1 MAHVRSYTLQH
12 ADVCQNS
19 GRQLQCTGNEVLHIQ
34 DVLCLPSNYTCPE
47 RDKILWLCE
56 GERSCA
62 SIGLKQQ
69 LLAYCQNAPARTVII
84 SFKCTRKQPLPACR
98 TNICSHESEGLH
110 CGNGNQLHIVRAR
123 CSHGQEEC
131 PWNVYQTLYTLCEG
145 RKSCYAS
152 GLSRL
157 MPGNTCTDNFVQ
169 TANVFVDYICVEE
182 DVTDGVCTGNV
193 RSMPKTFG
201 IIKSPGFPYNPEGNP
216 NSCYWAIYPK
226 PGRVVEII
234 IHLAFSR
241 EYTETCS
248 AQFLQ
253 VTYRAC
259 GTYRKITDTF
269 CKAQDVNIER
279 KSCGTVY
286 IRSSS
291 YLAGEDRGN
300 RFLVTYQVKEK
311 YVSDP
316 SYTKFMKQ
324 CHSGFELANV
334 TSAVPYTSVSEK
346 SPPGKRSREL
356 NIVGQQYAAF
366 YRNSESQPAVAA
378 PLNTT
383 GQQNFNDTGG
393 KSTFHPWR
401 FLTIVKVV
409 VINVFL
415 FIIAVSLVI
424 AIVYVCY
431 RYKQVDK
438 AGRYNLA
445 PQSDTD
451 SGRRTTTD
459 TPLQTFS
466 EDLGITPPRG
476 SSMHSFTRD
485 QSQVY
490 ASLAEDPYATVG
502 DDPDYPTSSYSNSN
516 QQSRDNQMSSFR
528 PKPSNPY
535 ASYDSLDYDVPA
547 EIHERSSS
555 NHVQNPY
562 MNGVATHSAHN
573 SPVHLQQSPYH
584 TPDHMAQTYQNPE
597 EEFPPPPENLQN
609 FDATAHGGPV
619 QHYTIN
625 DDDYAIVQKPKKM
638 TSSNPVNARSSPSNH
653 SQQCASPS
661 HFTRGDVGYHLPQ
674 HDCMLTCNVPPFSPP
689 HRQNG
694 TTPNHDRANS
704 GPTAWEDGFY

>member
-1 MAHVRSYTLQH
+1 MASLTFWIICLLCLVLVGFTCSEGLYTLQH

-19 GRQLQCTGNEVLHIQ
+19 GRQLQCTGSEVLRIQ

-47 RDKILWLCE
+47 RDKIIRLCD
-56 GERSCA
+56 GQRSCG

-69 LLAYCQNAPARTVII
+69 LLAYCQNAPSRTVII
-84 SFKCTRKQPLPACR
+84 SYKCIHKQPLPPCR
-98 TNICSHESEGLH
+98 TNICSQESEGLH
-110 CGNGNQLHIVRAR
+110 CGHGNQLHIVRAR

-182 DVTDGVCTGNV
+182 DIADGVCTGNV

-201 IIKSPGFPYNPEGNP
+201 IIKSPGFPNNPDGNP

-226 PGRVVEII
+226 PGKTVEIV

-241 EYTETCS
+241 EYTETCN

-269 CKAQDVNIER
+269 CKAQEVNIER

-291 YLAGEDRGN
+291 YLSGEDRGN
-300 RFLVTYQVKEK
+300 RFLVSYQVKER

-316 SYTKFMKQ
+316 SFSSYMKQ

-346 SPPGKRSREL
+346 SPPGKRSRQL
-356 NIVGQQYAAF
+356 DIDQQTF
-366 YRNSESQPAVAA
+366 NG
-378 PLNTT
+378 T
-383 GQQNFNDTGG
+383 GS
-393 KSTFHPWR
+393 KSTFRPWR

-431 RYKQVDK
+431 RYRQVDK

-476 SSMHSFTRD
+476 SSMHSFSARE

-490 ASLAEDPYATVG
+490 ASLTEDPYATVG
-502 DDPDYPTSSYSNSN
+502 DDPDLPTSSYSNSH
-516 QQSRDNQMSSFR
+516 QQTRDNQMSSFR

-535 ASYDSLDYDVPA
+535 ASYDSLDYDIPA
-547 EIHERSSS
+547 EIHETSSP
-555 NHVQNPY
+555 NHVHSPY
-562 MNGVATHSAHN
+562 MNGVATHTSHN
-573 SPVHLQQSPYH
+573 SPAHLQQQSSFH
-584 TPDHMAQTYQNPE
+584 TPDHVTQTYQNADDD
-597 EEFPPPPENLQN
+597 FPPPPENLQQI
-609 FDATAHGGPV
+609 DASAQGASV

-625 DDDYAIVQKPKKM
+625 DDDYAIVQKPRKK
-638 TSSNPVNARSSPSNH
+638 TLNNPVNVRASPSNH
-653 SQQCASPS
+653 PQQSASPS
-661 HFTRGDVGYHLPQ
+661 NFSHTNADVAYHLPK

-694 TTPNHDRANS
+694 NTPNYDRTNS
-704 GPTAWEDGFY
+704 GPNAWEDGFY

>member
-1 MAHVRSYTLQH
+1 MASLTCWIVCLLCLVQVGFIYCQGIYTLQH

-19 GRQLQCTGNEVLHIQ
+19 GKQLQCTGNEVLRIQ

-47 RDKILWLCE
+47 RDKIVWLCE
-56 GERSCA
+56 GQRSCA

-69 LLAYCQNAPARTVII
+69 LLAYCQNAPERTVII
-84 SFKCTRKQPLPACR
+84 SYKCIRKQPLPPCR
-98 TNICSHESEGLH
+98 TNICSPESEGLH
-110 CGNGNQLHIVRAR
+110 CGQDNQLHIVRAR
-123 CSHGQEEC
+123 CNHGHDEC

-182 DVTDGVCTGNV
+182 DITDDVCTGNV

-201 IIKSPGFPYNPEGNP
+201 IIKSPGFPNNPEGNP

-226 PGRVVEII
+226 PSRVVDII

-241 EYTETCS
+241 EYTETCN

-269 CKAQDVNIER
+269 CKAQEVNIER

-291 YLAGEDRGN
+291 YLSGEDRGN
-300 RFLVTYQVKEK
+300 RFLVSYQVREK
-311 YVSDP
+311 YVTDP
-316 SYTKFMKQ
+316 SFTSYMKQ

-346 SPPGKRSREL
+346 SPPGKRSRQL
-356 NIVGQQYAAF
+356 DF
-366 YRNSESQPAVAA
+366 
-378 PLNTT
+378 
-383 GQQNFNDTGG
+383 GQQNFNGTGS
-393 KSTFHPWR
+393 KSTFRPWR

-466 EDLGITPPRG
+466 EDLGMTPPRG
-476 SSMHSFTRD
+476 SSMHSFTARD
-485 QSQVY
+485 HSQVY
-490 ASLAEDPYATVG
+490 ASLTEDPYATVG
-502 DDPDYPTSSYSNSN
+502 DDPDYPTSSYSNAN
-516 QQSRDNQMSSFR
+516 HHTRDNHMSSFR
-528 PKPSNPY
+528 PKHSNPY
-535 ASYDSLDYDVPA
+535 ASYDSLDYDIPA
-547 EIHERSSS
+547 EIHETNSP
-555 NHVQNPY
+555 NHVHSPY
-562 MNGVATHSAHN
+562 MNGIATHSSHN
-573 SPVHLQQSPYH
+573 SPAHLQQSPYH
-584 TPDHMAQTYQNPE
+584 IPDQVTQTYQNANE
-597 EEFPPPPENLQN
+597 DFPPPPENLQQ
-609 FDATAHGGPV
+609 FDLTAHGVPV

-625 DDDYAIVQKPKKM
+625 DDDYAIVQKPRKK
-638 TSSNPVNARSSPSNH
+638 TINNPANARASPSNN

-661 HFTRGDVGYHLPQ
+661 NFARSNADVAYHLPK
-674 HDCMLTCNVPPFSPP
+674 HDCMLTCNVPQFVPP
-689 HRQNG
+689 PPRQNG
-694 TTPNHDRANS
+694 TTSNFDRTKNDPN
-704 GPTAWEDGFY
+704 TWKDGFC